1 MKILAI
7 QNRMGIGDTVMF
19 LPFIKSISTKFNSPV
34 NLLVKKSSRADQFLE
49 HTKYIDKIID
59 LKRNDKKNDRHD
71 GTKGFFNLINDLKNY
86 KFEKVFIF
94 NSSLRFNL
102 IARLAGI
109 KKIYQYPLFQKKNQH
124 ITEPAKNLIK
134 QSLNLDVNENP
145 EIQVNEKSVQQS
157 FLKYNMSN
165 DQFNIMLA
173 IGGSGSTKRIPPK
186 TFLSV
191 MEKISNFK
199 KSHFFLAT
207 GKNNEEQV
215 ILKEIYNS
223 KFREI
228 CTPLDELS
236 ISEILPIIKN
246 CDYSICNDTS
256 FSHLSSALGIKT
268 ITLMADT
275 PIIYGSYS
283 SIMFPIIPDGET
295 TVTHDTLGKD
305 KINPEKIFNK
315 FLSILN

>member
-7 QNRMGIGDTVMF
+7 QNRMGIGDTVIF
-19 LPFIKSISTKFNSPV
+19 LPFIKSISEKFNSPV
-34 NLLVKKSSRADQFLE
+34 NLLVKENSRADQFLT
-49 HTKYIDKIID
+49 HTKYINKIIL
-59 LKRNDKKNDRHD
+59 LKRNNKKNDRHD

-86 KFEKVFIF
+86 KFDKVFIF

-109 KKIYQYPLFQKKNQH
+109 KTIYQYPLFQKKNQH

-134 QSLNLDVNENP
+134 HSLNLDVEENP
-145 EIQVNEKSVQQS
+145 EIQIEKSSVQQS
-157 FLKYNMSN
+157 FIKYNMSN

-173 IGGSGSTKRIPPK
+173 IGGSGSTKRIPSK

-207 GKNNEEQV
+207 GKNNDEQI

-223 KFREI
+223 KFKEI

-236 ISEILPIIKN
+236 ISETLPIIKN
-246 CDYSICNDTS
+246 CNYSICNDTG
-256 FSHLSSALGIKT
+256 FAHLSSALGIKT

-295 TVTHDTLGKD
+295 TVAHDTLGKD
-305 KINPEKIFNK
+305 KINPEKIFEK

>member
-1 MKILAI
+1 
-7 QNRMGIGDTVMF
+7 
-19 LPFIKSISTKFNSPV
+19 
-34 NLLVKKSSRADQFLE
+34 
-49 HTKYIDKIID
+49 
-59 LKRNDKKNDRHD
+59 
-71 GTKGFFNLINDLKNY
+71 
-86 KFEKVFIF
+86 
-94 NSSLRFNL
+94 
-102 IARLAGI
+102 
-109 KKIYQYPLFQKKNQH
+109 
-124 ITEPAKNLIK
+124 
-134 QSLNLDVNENP
+134 
-145 EIQVNEKSVQQS
+145 
-157 FLKYNMSN
+157 MSN
-165 DQFNIMLA
+165 NQLNIMLA
-173 IGGSGSTKRIPPK
+173 IGGSGPTKRIPSK

-283 SIMFPIIPDGET
+283 SMMFPIIPDGET
-295 TVTHDTLGKD
+295 TVAHDTLGKD

>member
-34 NLLVKKSSRADQFLE
+34 NLLVKKSSRANQFLE
-49 HTKYIDKIID
+49 HTKYIDKIIQ

-71 GTKGFFNLINDLKNY
+71 GITGFFNLINDLKNY

-94 NSSLRFNL
+94 NSSLRYNL

-109 KKIYQYPLFQKKNQH
+109 KNIYQYPLFQKKNQH
-124 ITEPAKNLIK
+124 ITDPAKNLIK

-145 EIQVNEKSVQQS
+145 EIQIDEKSVQQS
-157 FLKYNMSN
+157 FLNYNMSN
-165 DQFNIMLA
+165 DRFNILLG
-173 IGGSGSTKRIPPK
+173 IGGSGSTKRIPPI
-186 TFLSV
+186 TFLTV
-191 MEKISNFK
+191 IEKISNFK

-236 ISEILPIIKN
+236 ISETLPIIKN
-246 CDYSICNDTS
+246 CNYSICNDTG
-256 FSHLSSALGIKT
+256 FAHLSSALGIKT

-283 SIMFPIIPDGET
+283 SKMFPIIPDGET
-295 TVTHDTLGKD
+295 TVAHDTLGKD
-305 KINPEKIFNK
+305 RINPEKIFEK

>member
-7 QNRMGIGDTVMF
+7 QNRMGIGDTVIF

-34 NLLVKKSSRADQFLE
+34 NLLVKENSRADQFLI
-49 HTKYIDKIID
+49 HTKYIDKIIC
-59 LKRNDKKNDRHD
+59 LKRNNKKNDRHD
-71 GTKGFFNLINDLKNY
+71 GTRGFFNLINDLKNY
-86 KFEKVFIF
+86 KVDKVFIF

-109 KKIYQYPLFQKKNQH
+109 KTIYQYPLFQKKNQH

-134 QSLNLDVNENP
+134 HSLNLDVEENP
-145 EIQVNEKSVQQS
+145 EIQIEKSSVQQS
-157 FLKYNMSN
+157 FIKYNMSN

-173 IGGSGSTKRIPPK
+173 IGGSGSTKRIPSK

-207 GKNNEEQV
+207 GKNNDEQI

-223 KFREI
+223 KFKEI

-236 ISEILPIIKN
+236 ISETLPIIKN
-246 CDYSICNDTS
+246 CNYSICNDTG
-256 FSHLSSALGIKT
+256 FAHLSSALGIKT

-295 TVTHDTLGKD
+295 TVAHDTLGKD
-305 KINPEKIFNK
+305 KINPEKIFEK

>member
-1 MKILAI
+1 
-7 QNRMGIGDTVMF
+7 MGIGDTVIF

-34 NLLVKKSSRADQFLE
+34 NLLVKENSRADQFLNQ
-49 HTKYIDKIID
+49 TNYIDKIIH
-59 LKRNDKKNDRHD
+59 LKRNNQNTDRHD
-71 GTKGFFNLINDLKNY
+71 GAMGFFNLVNDLKNY
-86 KFEKVFIF
+86 KYEKVFIF

-102 IARLAGI
+102 VARLAGI

-124 ITEPAKNLIK
+124 ITDPAKNLIK
-134 QSLNLDVNENP
+134 ESINIDVDENP
-145 EIQVNEKSVQQS
+145 EIQVDEKSVQQS
-157 FLKYNMSN
+157 FLKYNMNN